1 MKKLKVI
8 LLSLLSVLALSGCVR
23 FETTMDVKLNGKMD
37 VAICYAT
44 VDMGERDLEE
54 ILSEDQIEDYKE
66 DGWEVEGYRDGG
78 YSGYIIRKENVS
90 ADEVSDVSDEF
101 RSLRLRRKGIKYS
114 LEWDILRDARNNNFS
129 GDYRDYVKMSGA
141 QMTLT
146 VNLPAKA
153 NAHNAT
159 HVSRDGKTYE
169 WDLLNFDDPD
179 GIYLDFMLIDFKLV
193 AAAVGLLV
201 ALIIVEVAIFK
212 WLKNRK
218 KSGKSGT
225 SAGNKLLSSLKS
237 LAPKGKGKKK

>member
-8 LLSLLSVLALSGCVR
+8 LLSLLCVMTVSGCVR

-54 ILSEDQIEDYKE
+54 SLSEDQIEDYKE

-153 NAHNAT
+153 KAHNAT

-179 GIYLDFMLIDFKLV
+179 GIHLEYKLIDTKMMIEGV
-193 AAAVGLLV
+193 ASLAVLIAV
-201 ALIIVEVAIFK
+201 VTVIIVM
-212 WLKNRK
+212 L
-218 KSGKSGT
+218 
-225 SAGNKLLSSLKS
+225 
-237 LAPKGKGKKK
+237 GKKKKAKAESNE

>member
-1 MKKLKVI
+1 MLCNCGYGRK
-8 LLSLLSVLALSGCVR
+8 
-23 FETTMDVKLNGKMD
+23 
-37 VAICYAT
+37 
-44 VDMGERDLEE
+44 
-54 ILSEDQIEDYKE
+54 EDQIEDYKE
-66 DGWEVEGYRDGG
+66 DGWDVEGYRDGG

-153 NAHNAT
+153 KVHNAT

-201 ALIIVEVAIFK
+201 ALIIVEIAIFK

-218 KSGKSGT
+218 KSGKSSNNSG
-225 SAGNKLLSSLKS
+225 GKLLSSLRS
-237 LAPKGKGKKK
+237 LAPKGKDKKK

>member
-1 MKKLKVI
+1 MKKI
-8 LLSLLSVLALSGCVR
+8 RSLFIFIICILALTGCVR
-23 FETTMDVKLNGKMD
+23 FDATMDVKLNGKMD
-37 VAICYAT
+37 VSICYAM
-44 VDMGERDLEE
+44 VDMGDRDLEE
-54 ILSEDQIEDYKE
+54 ILSDEQMEDYKE
-66 DGWEVEGYRDGG
+66 NGWDVEGYKNGG

-90 ADEVSDVSDEF
+90 ADELSDISDEF
-101 RSLRLRRKGIKYS
+101 KSLKLTRKGLKYS
-114 LEWDILRDARNNNFS
+114 LEWDIFRDARDRDFS
-129 GDYRDYVKMSGA
+129 GDYRSYVKMSGA
-141 QMTLT
+141 QMKLT

-153 NAHNAT
+153 QAHNAT

-193 AAAVGLLV
+193 AAAAGLLL

-218 KSGKSGT
+218 KSGKSGAST
-225 SAGNKLLSSLKS
+225 GSKLLSSLKS